1 MTLFMNDPLVNLYL
15 FMRVFLAVIYNSY
28 KGNLRLEVEASLKLK
43 RDLLRKS
50 FECLAPHESNH
61 VQHLSKALCPL
72 SKALYNVSP
81 LHFPIQISFH
91 LRITRPHSL
100 NIS

>member
-50 FECLAPHESNH
+50 FESLAPHESNH
-61 VQHLSKALCPL
+61 VHHLSKAMCPQR
-72 SKALYNVSP
+72 YTT
-81 LHFPIQISFH
+81 FPPRKLPSH
-91 LRITRPHSL
+91 RRITSP
-100 NIS
+100 

>member
-50 FECLAPHESNH
+50 FESLAPHESNH
-61 VQHLSKALCPL
+61 VHHLSKAMCPQR
-72 SKALYNVSP
+72 YTT
-81 LHFPIQISFH
+81 FPPRKLPYH
-91 LRITRPHSL
+91 RRITSP
-100 NIS
+100 